1 MSVGQDMIT
10 QGFQPSQGLG
20 KDDQR
25 IKSMIQIPTQ
35 LGRAGLGYL
44 SGSKHRNLY
53 KKMVIHLSTLLV
65 PNFSSAGFKESLR
78 KIPANVSNFL
88 MPKVNLADDEEI
100 DECVLVP
107 AGEKETR
114 NEKFL
119 QEIQQ

>member
-1 MSVGQDMIT
+1 
-10 QGFQPSQGLG
+10 
-20 KDDQR
+20 
-25 IKSMIQIPTQ
+25 
-35 LGRAGLGYL
+35 
-44 SGSKHRNLY
+44 
-53 KKMVIHLSTLLV
+53 
-65 PNFSSAGFKESLR
+65 
-78 KIPANVSNFL
+78 